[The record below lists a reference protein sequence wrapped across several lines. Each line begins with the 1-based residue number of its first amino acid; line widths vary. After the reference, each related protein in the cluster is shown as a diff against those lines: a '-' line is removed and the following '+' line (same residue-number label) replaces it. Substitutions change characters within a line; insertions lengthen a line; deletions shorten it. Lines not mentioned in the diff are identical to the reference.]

1 MKLSFEYGF
10 CKINEIQVTAEP
22 DGKNSKM
29 PRRVTVQGRPVE
41 ATKRFWQSLHRRFGF
56 TENFFAWF
64 SPVEVFERISKVSS
78 NDEVRWCI
86 ERDWKG
92 TEKLLGVSNPGM
104 SIVSHE
110 SLSQLLEQHD
120 AEQVTYSHG
129 VVTSRHLIRNAA
141 EFKIAGDGFENRY
154 LLDTPI
160 DGFGKPAIYLS
171 LLRLMCANGAVGYS
185 PAFRSEL
192 SLGRGKNRGEFA
204 IERALEGFNNEE
216 GFAALRQRFE
226 SASNSWASMNEAQ
239 TLFRLLVKSHNT
251 GQVAFKMFGS
261 DGASLLGSKP
271 DILRS
276 FRQTVGDFGEI
287 YGLANPDS
295 LSQKRQ
301 RTLPAKCR
309 VYELLNFASEVATHH
324 LQPLGQRQVQAFIGD
339 LVSREYD
346 LEGTCDKFGDWK
358 DFMIGDQSTT
368 KTLASL
374 HRR

>member
-1 MKLSFEYGF
+1 MTSTFEYGF
-10 CKINEIQVTAEP
+10 CKINEIQVVREP
-22 DGKNSKM
+22 DGRNSRTPDK
-29 PRRVTVQGRPVE
+29 VSVKGRPLI

-56 TENFFAWF
+56 TENFFKWF
-64 SPVEVFERISKVSS
+64 SPVEVFERISTVAS
-78 NDEVRWCI
+78 NDKVRWCV
-86 ERDWKG
+86 EHDSKG

-104 SIVSHE
+104 PIVCHE
-110 SLSQLLEQHD
+110 TMSQLLEQYG
-120 AEQVTYSHG
+120 AEQITYTDG
-129 VVTSRHLIRNAA
+129 VVTSRHELRNSPG
-141 EFKIAGDGFENRY
+141 FRIAGDGFENRY

-160 DGFGKPAIYLS
+160 DGFGRPSIYLS
-171 LLRLMCANGAVGYS
+171 LLRLRCSNGAIGYS

-192 SLGRGKNRGEFA
+192 SLGKGKDRGEFA
-204 IERALEGFNNEE
+204 IERALDGFNNEE

-251 GQVAFKMFGS
+251 GQVSLKIGS
-261 DGASLLGSKP
+261 DGGSLLGTKP

-276 FRQTVGDFGEI
+276 FRNTAGDFAEI

-324 LQPLGQRQVQAFIGD
+324 LKPLGQRQVQAFIGD

-368 KTLASL
+368 ETLASL